1 MGWFSADEI
10 VNASASANSEGHMT
24 AQTAALCVLAG
35 AAATYLISKIIA
47 KVLKRHTE
55 RVAENA
61 AKRIVA
67 CQV

>member
-24 AQTAALCVLAG
+24 AQTIALCVLAG
-35 AAATYLISKIIA
+35 AAAAYLLSKIIA
-47 KVLKRHTE
+47 KVHKRNTE